1 MIKRIKLRSLF
12 IGGCITLFFLVLV
25 GRVFWIQVLQG
36 DFWQKRAADTW
47 AHTTIIRAQRGQI
60 TDRNGSM
67 LASDVPAY
75 TVVVEPD
82 VIQEQGIR
90 DEVVE
95 GLHGILNKPVSELE
109 ELIDAKDKDG
119 NLYKNR
125 EVRNEGWK
133 VDQEVADKITEFAKK
148 LEKEHDIRETGVGW
162 VKDQKR
168 YYPKDSL
175 AAHVLGYTD
184 RDGKAV
190 AGLEYFYDKL
200 LKGTDGYL
208 DYQSDGKGV
217 KLPDAAETYKPV
229 VNGDKLRLTI
239 DSTIQY
245 YIEDAMKEAYDEYQP
260 KSMTVIAADPN
271 TMEIL
276 GMANLPTFNPN
287 EYWKTQD
294 QGDFY
299 NHAIKSIYEPGST
312 FKIVTL
318 AGTVQEKLFDPNA
331 KFQSGQIRIKGY
343 SRPLHDIKR
352 AGWGQITY
360 LEGVKRSSNVA
371 FVKLGYEMLGQDKLK
386 QYIDNFGFDE
396 KTGIDLPGE
405 VKGRITP
412 EWPVEFAT
420 LAYGHGKV
428 QVTPIQQ
435 LAAVSAV
442 ANGGKLLKPHMVK
455 EIADPNTGKVTV
467 TKPEVVRQV
476 ISAET
481 AKKTGSY
488 LEQVV
493 ADQEIGTGRHAY
505 IEGYRVAGKTG
516 TAIKVEGQNYD
527 NSKVLVSFIG
537 YAPVNDPKI
546 AVIVIIDEPNAEVGG
561 GTAAAPVFKKIV
573 SQSLEYMGVPK
584 VYTEKDKKAGKAQTA
599 AASVRKTPNLV
610 GQNMKSAKEELIDQ
624 GFDFE
629 SVGGGPSVVSQYPAA
644 GTALSSGQKVYLL
657 SEQGDK
663 PTIPDLRGESLRDAL
678 EVLTLLKVGIQVDG
692 EGYVS
697 KQQESVN
704 NGKTK
709 VSLTLKPDEQM
720 GEESDTASAEAGDP
734 STQPTSELTS
744 ELTSDLNTG
753 ENAASSN

>member
-47 AHTTIIRAQRGQI
+47 AHTTIIKAQRGQI

-82 VIQEQGIR
+82 VIQELGIR

-95 GLHGILNKPVSELE
+95 GLHGILNKPVPELE
-109 ELIDAKDKDG
+109 DLIDAKDKDG

-133 VDQEVADKITEFAKK
+133 VDQEVANKITEFEKK
-148 LEKEHDIRETGVGW
+148 LEKEHDIRETGIGW

-168 YYPKDSL
+168 YYPKNSL

-184 RDGKAV
+184 RDGNAV

-200 LKGTDGYL
+200 LKGSDGYL

-229 VNGDKLRLTI
+229 VNGDNFKLTI

-245 YIEDAMKEAYDEYQP
+245 YIEDAMKEAYEKYQP

-287 EYWKTQD
+287 EYWETQD

-331 KFQSGQIRIKGY
+331 TFQSGYIMIG
-343 SRPLHDIKR
+343 KR
-352 AGWGQITY
+352 RLNDLRGGWGEITY
-360 LEGVKRSSNVA
+360 LDGVKHSSNVG
-371 FVKLGYEMLGQDKLK
+371 FVKLGYEMLGRDKLI
-386 QYIDNFGFDE
+386 QYIDNFGFDD

-442 ANGGKLLKPHMVK
+442 ANGGKLMKPHMVK
-455 EIADPNTGKVTV
+455 EIEDPNTGKTTV
-467 TKPEVVRQV
+467 TKPEVIRQV
-476 ISAET
+476 ISADS
-481 AKKTGSY
+481 ARKTGSY

-493 ADQEIGTGRHAY
+493 ADQKIGTGRHAY

-516 TAIKVEGQNYD
+516 TAIKVGANGEYD
-527 NSKVLVSFIG
+527 RTKNLVSFIG

-546 AVIVIIDEPNAEVGG
+546 SVIVIMDEPKGDVGG
-561 GTAAAPVFKKIV
+561 GTAAAPVFQKIV

-584 VYTEKDKKAGKAQTA
+584 VYAETDKNGKKSGDNAVSARTA
-599 AASVRKTPNLV
+599 PNLV
-610 GQNMKSAKEELIDQ
+610 GQTMKSAKELLIDQ

-709 VSLTLKPDEQM
+709 VTLTLKPDEQM
-720 GEESDTASAEAGDP
+720 GEESDTVSTEAGDP
-734 STQPTSELTS
+734 STQPTSESAS
-744 ELTSDLNTG
+744 ESTSDLNTG

>member
-1 MIKRIKLRSLF
+1 MIKRIKLRMLF

-25 GRVFWIQVLQG
+25 GRVFYIQILQG
-36 DFWQKRAADTW
+36 DYWQKEAAKTW
-47 AHTTIIRAQRGQI
+47 AHTTIIKALRGEI
-60 TDRNGSM
+60 TDRNGGV
-67 LASDVPAY
+67 LASDVPAF
-75 TVVVEPD
+75 TVVVEPN
-82 VIQEQGIR
+82 VIHEQGLR
-90 DEVVE
+90 DEVIQ
-95 GLHGILNKPVSELE
+95 GLHEILNKPVSELE

-119 NLYKNR
+119 DLLKNR

-133 VDQEVADKITEFAKK
+133 VDQEVADKITAFVKK
-148 LEKEHDIRETGVGW
+148 LEKEHDIRETGIGF

-184 RDGKAV
+184 REGNAV
-190 AGLEYFYDKL
+190 AGLEYFYDKQ
-200 LKGTDGYL
+200 LKGADGEL

-217 KLPDAAETYKPV
+217 KLPDAAESYTPA
-229 VNGDKLRLTI
+229 VNGDNLKLTI

-245 YIEDAMKEAYDEYQP
+245 YIQDAMKEAYAEYQP

-276 GMANLPTFNPN
+276 GMANMPTFNPN

-331 KFQSGQIRIKGY
+331 TFESGQIRIEGY
-343 SRPLHDIKR
+343 RRPLRDMHG
-352 AGWGQITY
+352 GWGRITY
-360 LEGVKRSSNVA
+360 LDGVKHSSNVG
-371 FVKLGYEMLGQDKLK
+371 FVKLGYEMLGKDRLK
-386 QYIDNFGFDE
+386 QYIDNFGFGQ

-405 VKGRITP
+405 AKGSVTP
-412 EWPVEFAT
+412 YYKVEFAT

-442 ANGGKLLKPHMVK
+442 ANGGKLMKPYVVK
-455 EIADPNTGKVTV
+455 EIEDPNTGKTTV
-467 TKPEVVRQV
+467 TKPEVVRQI
-476 ISAET
+476 ISAES
-481 AKKTGSY
+481 AKQTGIY

-493 ADQEIGTGRHAY
+493 ADQKIGTGRHAY

-516 TAIKVEGQNYD
+516 TAVKVVNGEYD
-527 NSKVLVSFIG
+527 YSKNVVSFIG

-546 AVIVIIDEPNAEVGG
+546 AVIVIVDEPKTDGG
-561 GTAAAPVFKKIV
+561 GGAVAAPIFKKIV

-584 VYTEKDKKAGKAQTA
+584 VYEDDKKGKKSGNDTVSARTA
-599 AASVRKTPNLV
+599 PNMV
-610 GQNMKSAKEELIDQ
+610 GQTMKSAREQLMNQ
-624 GFDFE
+624 GYDFE
-629 SVGGGPSVVSQYPAA
+629 TVGDGASVASQYPSA
-644 GTALSSGQKVYLL
+644 GTALASGQKVYLL

-678 EVLTLLKVGIQVDG
+678 EVLSLLKVGIQVSG
-692 EGYVS
+692 EGYVTEQ
-697 KQQESVN
+697 KESVN
-704 NGKTK
+704 NGKTQ
-709 VSLTLKPDEQM
+709 VALTLKPNKQDGQDTGAASGEAADPNAESATSSKPDSNSEQ
-720 GEESDTASAEAGDP
+720 
-734 STQPTSELTS
+734 
-744 ELTSDLNTG
+744 NT
-753 ENAASSN
+753 ASSN

>member
-1 MIKRIKLRSLF
+1 MIKRIKLRTLF

-25 GRVFWIQVLQG
+25 GRVFYIQVLQG
-36 DFWQKRAADTW
+36 DFWQKEAAKTW
-47 AHTTIIRAQRGQI
+47 AHTTIIKAQRGEI
-60 TDRNGSM
+60 TDRNGSV

-75 TVVVEPD
+75 TVVVEPK
-82 VIQEQGIR
+82 VIHEQGIR
-90 DEVVE
+90 DEVIQ
-95 GLHGILNKPVSELE
+95 GLHEILNKPVSELE
-109 ELIDAKDKDG
+109 ELVDSKDKDG
-119 NLYKNR
+119 NLNKNR

-133 VDQEVADKITEFAKK
+133 VDQEVADKITEFGKK
-148 LEKEHDIRETGVGW
+148 LEKEHDIRETGIGF

-168 YYPKDSL
+168 YYPKNSL
-175 AAHVLGYTD
+175 AAHILGYTD
-184 RDGKAV
+184 RDGNAV

-200 LKGTDGYL
+200 LKGTNGSL
-208 DYQSDGKGV
+208 NYQSDGKGV

-229 VNGDKLRLTI
+229 VNGDSLKLTI

-245 YIEDAMKEAYDEYQP
+245 YIEDAMKEAYTEYQP

-287 EYWKTQD
+287 EYWATKN

-331 KFQSGQIRIKGY
+331 KFQSGYIMIGRRRLNDMRG
-343 SRPLHDIKR
+343 
-352 AGWGQITY
+352 GWGRITY
-360 LEGVKRSSNVA
+360 LDGVKHSSNVG
-371 FVKLGYEMLGQDKLK
+371 FVKLGYEMLGKDRLK
-386 QYIDNFGFDE
+386 QYIENFGFDQ

-405 VKGRITP
+405 AKGVLTP
-412 EWPVEFAT
+412 QYDVEYAT

-442 ANGGKLLKPHMVK
+442 ANGGKLMKPYVVK
-455 EIADPNTGKVTV
+455 EINDPNTGKATV

-476 ISAET
+476 ISAES
-481 AKKTGSY
+481 AKQTSIY

-493 ADQEIGTGRHAY
+493 ADQKIGTGRHAY

-516 TAIKVEGQNYD
+516 TAVKVVNGEYD
-527 NSKVLVSFIG
+527 YTKNVVSFIG

-546 AVIVIIDEPNAEVGG
+546 AVIVIVDDPKTELGG
-561 GTAAAPVFKKIV
+561 GGVAAPIFKKIV

-584 VYTEKDKKAGKAQTA
+584 VYANDKNGKKSGDDAVAARTA
-599 AASVRKTPNLV
+599 PNMV
-610 GQNMKSAKEELIDQ
+610 GQTMKSAREQLLDQ

-629 SVGGGPSVVSQYPAA
+629 SVGGGPAVVSQYPSP

-678 EVLTLLKVGIQVDG
+678 EVLSLLKVGIQVSG
-692 EGYVS
+692 EGYVTVQ
-697 KQQESVN
+697 KESVN
-704 NGKTK
+704 NGKTQ
-709 VSLTLKPDEQM
+709 VALTLMPNKQDAKDTEAASGEATGPNAESASEPKPDINSKQ
-720 GEESDTASAEAGDP
+720 
-734 STQPTSELTS
+734 
-744 ELTSDLNTG
+744 
-753 ENAASSN
+753 NAASSN